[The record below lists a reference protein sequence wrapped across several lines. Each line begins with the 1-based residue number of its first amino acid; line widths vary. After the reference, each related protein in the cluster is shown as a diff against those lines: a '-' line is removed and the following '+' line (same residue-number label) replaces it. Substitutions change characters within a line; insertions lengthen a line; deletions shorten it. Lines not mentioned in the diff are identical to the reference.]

1 MKIPESHV
9 LAELESVV
17 PGLVFESFALVAK
30 VAAMDVSIG
39 EGGQSENGIPES
51 VLAPPDIKTLLKN
64 KLVRE

>member
-39 EGGQSENGIPES
+39 EGGP
-51 VLAPPDIKTLLKN
+51 K
-64 KLVRE
+64 